1 MEMKLVE
8 RNARA
13 RVFLLASLRP
23 ASGAAQAR
31 LQLKGEERRERGCCT
46 RVARAHSQPTLSVP
60 AAAPRRAKSY
70 AQRFGGPV
78 PLGSCTARLPLL
90 LPRLSA
96 CLPAA
101 EESACCCCCCCCCCC
116 HFALAPPLLSLSIQ
130 RIDQA
135 RLRLHLPTQR
145 RPFLSFDSPPTA
157 TCILPFL
164 HPIPGHS
171 DTFCPSTSPVIDAS
185 AIAALLSP
193 PVTPEAAYGPALHL
207 EPHAQDFDSPALAS
221 C

>member
-23 ASGAAQAR
+23 ASGAAQGSLAA
-31 LQLKGEERRERGCCT
+31 QGGEERRERGCCT

-101 EESACCCCCCCCCCC
+101 EESA
-116 HFALAPPLLSLSIQ
+116 LLLLLLLC
-130 RIDQA
+130 A
-135 RLRLHLPTQR
+135 GAAAAVTLNPTD
-145 RPFLSFDSPPTA
+145 RP
-157 TCILPFL
+157 
-164 HPIPGHS
+164 G
-171 DTFCPSTSPVIDAS
+171 
-185 AIAALLSP
+185 
-193 PVTPEAAYGPALHL
+193 
-207 EPHAQDFDSPALAS
+207 ALAS
-221 C
+221 ASPDPTPSLSFLRLTAHCDLHPTLPPSHTRS